1 MSWNEIDIDKQTL
14 LFHINTMITNIA
26 VYREINVTNFDRI
39 IAYLAFVC
47 LQNYGEESIRNENLH
62 IF

>member
-1 MSWNEIDIDKQTL
+1 
-14 LFHINTMITNIA
+14 MITNIA